1 MMHKFKSLFIKILKI
16 LFLKDFYSLKYIYS
30 RIKYYFYCNYSHK
43 ELPWLTQKANEY
55 LSKYLQKN
63 HTGLEF
69 GSGRSTI
76 WFSKKVKF
84 ITSIEHNQEWY
95 SKVKE
100 KLIQKNVHNL
110 NYIQSDHSLES
121 YTSIFEN
128 IPDNSLDF
136 VLVDGIHRAECAIK
150 SITKIKEK
158 GILIIDNINRYIPII
173 DTYSPNSIND
183 ISLIEDNW
191 ANFLNL
197 MKDEKP
203 IIFSNNITDTGIYFV
218 KK

>member
-1 MMHKFKSLFIKILKI
+1 MHKFKSLLIKLLKI

-30 RIKYYFYCNYSHK
+30 RIRYYFYCNYTHK
-43 ELPWLTQKANEY
+43 DHPWLTQKANEY
-55 LSKYLQKN
+55 LSKYLQQN

-76 WFSKKVKF
+76 WISKKVKH
-84 ITSIEHNQEWY
+84 ITSIEHNQDWY
-95 SKVKE
+95 FKVNK
-100 KLIQKNVHNL
+100 KLIQKDIRNI
-110 NYIQSDHSLES
+110 NYIKSDHSLES
-121 YTSIFEN
+121 YTSIFES
-128 IPDNSLDF
+128 IPDDSLDF

-150 SITKIKEK
+150 SIIKLKEK
-158 GILIIDNINRYIPII
+158 GILIIDNINRYLPII

-191 ANFLNL
+191 LNFLNL
-197 MKDEKP
+197 MKGEKP

>member
-1 MMHKFKSLFIKILKI
+1 MQLL
-16 LFLKDFYSLKYIYS
+16 Y
-30 RIKYYFYCNYSHK
+30 K

-76 WFSKKVKF
+76 WFSKKVKY

-136 VLVDGIHRAECAIK
+136 VLVDGIHRLECAIK

-191 ANFLNL
+191 ANF
-197 MKDEKP
+197 
-203 IIFSNNITDTGIYFV
+203 
-218 KK
+218 